1 MPKVP
6 APARADREVSPVLG
20 RSHMRRLREVWRSA
34 GWPFQDLL
42 EAELLAAGLLERLR
56 DAEGRETVRVTDAGV
71 RALADTLQR
80 NRGAFEAHEALVAR
94 VAREM
99 QRAGRIA
106 WRGLRLRA
114 PVPGEDGTTR
124 WVVAMPDV
132 YSIRSTTVE
141 DYVEP
146 VVHEIKVTRGDLL
159 AELRKPDKHAAY
171 LGLASQCWFV
181 YPAGLARAE
190 EIPPAFGILEAA
202 AGGALERVRPA
213 PSRAMR
219 LPTAAWVAL
228 ARANALPPDED
239 DLAQQALVDAG

>member
-1 MPKVP
+1 MSPLP
-6 APARADREVSPVLG
+6 GRA
-20 RSHMRRLREVWRSA
+20 HMRRLREVWRSA
-34 GWPFQDLL
+34 GWPFQDLV

-71 RALADTLQR
+71 RALAETLQR
-80 NRGAFEAHEALVAR
+80 NRGAFEAHEALVGR

-99 QRAGRIA
+99 QRAGRIV

-114 PVPGEDGTTR
+114 PVPAEDGATR
-124 WVVAMPDV
+124 WAMAMPDV
-132 YSIRSTTVE
+132 FSIRSTTVD

-146 VVHEIKVTRGDLL
+146 VVHEIKVSRGDLL

-181 YPAGLARAE
+181 YPAGLARAD
-190 EIPPAFGILEAA
+190 EIPPAFGVIEAA
-202 AGGALERVRPA
+202 ADGSLERVRPA
-213 PSRAMR
+213 PSRPMR

-228 ARANALPPDED
+228 ARATALPPDED
-239 DLAQQALVDAG
+239 DPSQQALSGPG